1 MASMH
6 QEYEVLRHGQISS
19 VNMLIMN
26 KLPSLNQ
33 LLSTKQLCL

>member
-1 MASMH
+1 
-6 QEYEVLRHGQISS
+6 
-19 VNMLIMN
+19 MLIMN